1 MHFAKIEPFL
11 NMAIANVESEEDLDD
26 NGQPIDVDEF
36 VGFQTNVEFRQRQDS
51 MDIKVFI
58 DEKIN
63 EAMNSMGNVIYSVQ
77 QLQVALCVV
86 TTGIVNRFLY
96 KETEKRLYYFDCM
109 ERKVKY
115 RNLENLETIDI
126 HYSVLNTSLFLAI

>member
-26 NGQPIDVDEF
+26 KGQPIDVDEF

-63 EAMNSMGNVIYSVQ
+63 EALRSMGNVIYSVQ

-109 ERKVKY
+109 ERNVKY
-115 RNLENLETIDI
+115 RNLENLETIE
-126 HYSVLNTSLFLAI
+126 LLRREAK

>member
-1 MHFAKIEPFL
+1 MHFAKIEHFL

-26 NGQPIDVDEF
+26 KGQPIDVDEF
-36 VGFQTNVEFRQRQDS
+36 VGFRTNVEFRQRQDS

-63 EAMNSMGNVIYSVQ
+63 QAMNSMGNVIYSVQ

-109 ERKVKY
+109 EREVKY
-115 RNLENLETIDI
+115 RNLENLETIE
-126 HYSVLNTSLFLAI
+126 LLRRMPQ

>member
-26 NGQPIDVDEF
+26 KGQPIDVDEF

-115 RNLENLETIDI
+115 RNLENLETIE
-126 HYSVLNTSLFLAI
+126 LLRREAK

>member
-1 MHFAKIEPFL
+1 MHFAKIKPFL
-11 NMAIANVESEEDLDD
+11 NMAIANIESEEDLDD
-26 NGQPIDVDEF
+26 KGQPIDVDEF
-36 VGFQTNVEFRQRQDS
+36 VGFQTNVEFRQRKDS

-109 ERKVKY
+109 EREVKY
-115 RNLENLETIDI
+115 RNLENLETIE
-126 HYSVLNTSLFLAI
+126 LLRRKAK

>member
-26 NGQPIDVDEF
+26 KGQPIDVDEF

-63 EAMNSMGNVIYSVQ
+63 EAMRSMGNAIYSVQ

-96 KETEKRLYYFDCM
+96 KETEKRLYYFDCI
-109 ERKVKY
+109 EREVKY
-115 RNLENLETIDI
+115 RNLENLETIE
-126 HYSVLNTSLFLAI
+126 LLRREAK

>member
-115 RNLENLETIDI
+115 RNLENLETIE
-126 HYSVLNTSLFLAI
+126 LLRREAK

>member
-115 RNLENLETIDI
+115 RNLENLETIE
-126 HYSVLNTSLFLAI
+126 LLRRMPQ